1 MNVAGKFSEEDR
13 RTVPAEHQALAM
25 RWWPDAQLRRLAAE
39 LQTLC
44 DEWMNAWAL
53 PHAVPMAGPLGIAAS
68 ERFSHADA
76 GGSAAGL
83 WMALSAGND
92 VGQAWWTVESGV
104 LRPGGAISE
113 TSRIDAPDNRAVVL
127 VRAALF
133 GASDGA
139 FPIVADGP
147 QSRIADDV
155 ATEAVEDWRARLN
168 KWTGC
173 AALDRVDERVLGA
186 GSLPVPLAQ
195 PWSGAVWLS
204 IDWIGHRFALVM
216 DFSHAARMLGHR
228 NAVSTDAGNTD
239 ANAGAGLVS
248 VLAALSG
255 ENLSVSVELSPLELD
270 LGTLSGLRVGDV
282 VRVPHTLETP
292 LLVRLNEGAPLFQG
306 FLGRLDEHK
315 ALELQRADSMQ

>member
-1 MNVAGKFSEEDR
+1 MNVAGTFSEEDR
-13 RTVPAEHQALAM
+13 RTVPAEHQAIAM
-25 RWWPDAQLRRLAAE
+25 RWWPDAQLRRLAAG

-53 PHAVPMAGPLGIAAS
+53 PHAVPMAGPVGIAAS

-76 GGSAAGL
+76 GNNAAGL

-92 VGQAWWTVESGV
+92 EGQAWWTVESGV

-113 TSRIDAPDNRAVVL
+113 TSRIDAPNDRAVAL
-127 VRAALF
+127 VREALF
-133 GASDGA
+133 GPPDDA
-139 FPIVADGP
+139 FPILADRP

-168 KWTGC
+168 KWIGC
-173 AALDRVDERVLGA
+173 AETDLVDRAVLGA

-204 IDWIGHRFALVM
+204 IDWFGHRFALVM
-216 DFSHAARMLGHR
+216 DFSHAARMLGHH

-239 ANAGAGLVS
+239 TNAGAGLVP

-270 LGTLSGLRVGDV
+270 LGALSGLRVGDV

-315 ALELQRADSMQ
+315 ALELKRADSTQ

>member
-1 MNVAGKFSEEDR
+1 MNVAGQFEEGLHTV
-13 RTVPAEHQALAM
+13 RTEPPAIAM

-53 PHAVPMAGPLGIAAS
+53 PHAVPMAEPVGIAAS

-76 GGSAAGL
+76 GDSAAGL

-92 VGQAWWTVESGV
+92 EGQAWWTVESGV
-104 LRPGGAISE
+104 PSPGGAASE
-113 TSRIDAPDNRAVVL
+113 TSRIDSPDDQAVML

-133 GASDGA
+133 GSSDGA
-139 FPIVADGP
+139 FPILADGP
-147 QSRIADDV
+147 QSRIADGV

-168 KWTGC
+168 KWIGC
-173 AALDRVDERVLGA
+173 AALDEVEERELVV
-186 GSLPVPLAQ
+186 GSLPPPLAQ

-204 IDWIGHRFALVM
+204 IDWFGHRFAIVM
-216 DFSHAARMLGHR
+216 DFSRAARMLGHH
-228 NAVSTDAGNTD
+228 NVVSTDAGNTD
-239 ANAGAGLVS
+239 TNAGVGLVPL
-248 VLAALSG
+248 LAALSG

-315 ALELQRADSMQ
+315 ALELQRADSTQ